1 VIETLDFLIRF
12 WELRARFE
20 QCGDLLSEAE
30 RLELLSLFPLVT
42 GAAISAAP
50 DCSSGQRR
58 GIPVQLTAGNGF
70 LAADVRELRADG
82 LVVGAAEPIDP
93 GSRTMAYFADAVSG
107 IEYSLPCV
115 VAWALEA
122 EPWIMGLALD
132 GLPTRAELLA
142 PVSAL
147 LRSPLGHHPGEQVQ
161 A

>member
-1 VIETLDFLIRF
+1 VLKTLDFLIRF

-20 QCGDLLSEAE
+20 QSGGLLSEAE
-30 RLELLSLFPLVT
+30 RLELLSLFSLIT
-42 GAAISAAP
+42 GTTIGIAP
-50 DCSSGQRR
+50 DCSSGQRQ
-58 GIPVQLTAGNGF
+58 GIPVQLTAGSGF
-70 LAADVRELRADG
+70 LAGEVRELRADG
-82 LVVGAAEPIDP
+82 LVVGAAEAIHP

-115 VAWALEA
+115 VAWAFEA

-132 GLPTRAELLA
+132 GLPSRDRLLA

-147 LRSPLGHHPGEQVQ
+147 LRSPLGHPSEQVQ